1 MKKAKGE
8 GELLRAYL
16 RDEKIHQ
23 GDLREKLGASRGA
36 IESYAEGRNK
46 PKVDIANRAAN
57 YFNLT
62 TDQVLNQK
70 LTAEDLQ
77 VTGRTGTIAEV
88 KLQAANREIELLK
101 QTVEDLRF
109 TIELLK
115 KI

>member
-36 IESYAEGRNK
+36 IESYVDGRNK

-62 TDQVLNQK
+62 TDQHRFNDCISGVNYCNSEMQK
-70 LTAEDLQ
+70 LLSIPATQLD
-77 VTGRTGTIAEV
+77 
-88 KLQAANREIELLK
+88 
-101 QTVEDLRF
+101 
-109 TIELLK
+109 
-115 KI
+115 